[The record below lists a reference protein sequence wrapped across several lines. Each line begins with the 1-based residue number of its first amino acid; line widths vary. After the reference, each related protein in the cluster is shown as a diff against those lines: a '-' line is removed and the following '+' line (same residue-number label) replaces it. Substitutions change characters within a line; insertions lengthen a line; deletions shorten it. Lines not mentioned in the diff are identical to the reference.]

1 MIVSWLLSAQTL
13 SGVAIAFGLWIFAK
27 VFDFLL
33 QRYLGKRV
41 VAPAVNAVTWR
52 VKSLLTRF
60 DPIEAS
66 FHLNYTPRESLTVS
80 EAKDA
85 VEDVLSEI
93 STKSGGRVI
102 TTLSGWNDR
111 QGRYSATHSDAKE
124 DYEIKINLNR
134 DVADLTTNPDA
145 DPSDRM
151 ISEIHFEIT
160 FSFPFPHIDT
170 ELANIGVLVAKLE
183 QSLDEEIG
191 GTGSPA
197 RILLHSVENSLT
209 LDSWILDED
218 FEVGLRLTGK
228 NDDVEQTEIEFF
240 SDHIEVYPPYYE
252 IDGELIRYIRILVMN
267 YYLLGTD
274 LSTGDRESISHNN

>member
-13 SGVAIAFGLWIFAK
+13 SGVAIAIGFWIFAK
-27 VFDFLL
+27 IFDFLL
-33 QRYLGKRV
+33 QRYLGRRV

-66 FHLNYTPRESLTVS
+66 FQLNYTPRGSLTVS

-85 VEDVLSEI
+85 VDVVLSNI
-93 STKSGGRVI
+93 STKTGERVT
-102 TTLSGWNDR
+102 TTLSGWNGR
-111 QGRYSATHSDAKE
+111 QGIYRATHSDAKE
-124 DYEIKINLNR
+124 DYEIKIKLNR
-134 DVADLTTNPDA
+134 DVGDLTTNPDI
-145 DPSDRM
+145 DPSDRK
-151 ISEIHFEIT
+151 ISEIHFEIS

-170 ELANIGVLVAKLE
+170 ALANIGVVVAKLKE
-183 QSLDEEIG
+183 SLDEEIG
-191 GTGSPA
+191 GSESPA

-218 FEVGLRLTGK
+218 FDVGLRLTGK
-228 NDDVEQTEIEFF
+228 NDNVEQTEIEFF
-240 SDHIEVYPPYYE
+240 NDHIEVFPPYYE

-274 LSTGDRESISHNN
+274 LPNSDSESISQNS